1 MNGLHLSA
9 LVLIGLTNLVPAA
22 AAVAAEDREGPT
34 EPDRVPA
41 APTRS
46 VHGDRAVS
54 PLLNRHYQD
63 GDPRDWT
70 QVFERP
76 GREVFD
82 QRFKIVHAVRPHP
95 GMRIADIGAG
105 TGLFTVLFARAVGP
119 DGVVYAVDTS
129 PSFVVGLGELAARY
143 RVDNIVPAVSTQ
155 EDTRLPAAGI
165 ELAFVCDTYHH
176 FEYPRAMLDSI
187 HQALVPGGALIIIDY
202 RRRSGLSS
210 AWVMQHVRADR
221 DQVVAEVR
229 QAGFRLVEEPDFLTE
244 NYFLRFEKHD
254 ATAGSEADPGAPAAP
269 PHAP

>member
-1 MNGLHLSA
+1 MNGLHATTL
-9 LVLIGLTNLVPAA
+9 LLIGLTSLPTTAA
-22 AAVAAEDREGPT
+22 AAAADREQ
-34 EPDRVPA
+34 PA
-41 APTRS
+41 ASDAAPSAPSSS
-46 VHGDRAVS
+46 VHSDRAVS

-63 GDPRDWT
+63 GDLREWT

-119 DGVVYAVDTS
+119 DGLVYAVDTS
-129 PSFVVGLGELAARY
+129 PSFVAGLHDLAARY

-187 HQALVPGGALIIIDY
+187 HQALVPGGALVIIDY
-202 RRRSGLSS
+202 RRRPGLSS
-210 AWVMQHVRADR
+210 PWVLQHVRADR

-244 NYFLRFEKHD
+244 NYFLRFEKHGD
-254 ATAGSEADPGAPAAP
+254 TAGSEADPGAPVAP

>member
-1 MNGLHLSA
+1 MNGLHATRL
-9 LVLIGLTNLVPAA
+9 LLIGLTSLATPV
-22 AAVAAEDREGPT
+22 AAVAAADREQSAV
-34 EPDRVPA
+34 PDA
-41 APTRS
+41 APAVPTGS
-46 VHGDRAVS
+46 VHRDPVVS

-63 GDPRDWT
+63 GDPREWT

-82 QRFKIVHAVRPHP
+82 QRFKIIHAVRPHP

-105 TGLFTVLFARAVGP
+105 TGLFSVLFARAVGP

-129 PSFVVGLGELAARY
+129 PSFVAGLRELAARY

-155 EDTRLPAAGI
+155 EDTRLPTAGI

-202 RRRSGLSS
+202 RRRPGLSS
-210 AWVMQHVRADR
+210 PWVMQHVRADR
-221 DQVVAEVR
+221 DRVVEEVR

-244 NYFLRFEKHD
+244 NYFLRFEKRGD
-254 ATAGSEADPGAPAAP
+254 TAGSEADPGAP
-269 PHAP
+269 

>member
-1 MNGLHLSA
+1 MNGLHFSV

-22 AAVAAEDREGPT
+22 AAVAAEDRERPT
-34 EPDRVPA
+34 EPDTAPA

-46 VHGDRAVS
+46 VHSDRAVS

-63 GDPRDWT
+63 GDPREWT

-129 PSFVVGLGELAARY
+129 PSFVAGLQDLDARY

-187 HQALVPGGALIIIDY
+187 HQALVPGGVLIIIDY
-202 RRRSGLSS
+202 RRRPGLSS
-210 AWVMQHVRADR
+210 PWVMQHVRADR
-221 DQVVAEVR
+221 DRVVEEVR

-244 NYFLRFEKHD
+244 NYFLRFEKRGD
-254 ATAGSEADPGAPAAP
+254 TAGSEADPDAP
-269 PHAP
+269 